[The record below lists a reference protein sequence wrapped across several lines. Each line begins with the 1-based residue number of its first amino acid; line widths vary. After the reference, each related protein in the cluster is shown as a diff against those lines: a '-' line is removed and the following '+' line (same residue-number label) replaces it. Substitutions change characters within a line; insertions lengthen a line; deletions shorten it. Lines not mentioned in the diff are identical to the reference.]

1 MSASHHNRAWA
12 TASLKRRDLD
22 NWRCQ
27 SCGRAGRL
35 EVHHVEPLRDGGT
48 HAMNNLRTLCRG
60 CHIAIHR
67 QPQTP
72 NQQAWARLIE
82 ELRCEHTN

>member
-1 MSASHHNRAWA
+1 MSAAHHNREWA
-12 TASLKRRDLD
+12 NASLKRRDLD

-35 EVHHVEPLRDGGT
+35 EVHHVKAMRDGGG
-48 HAMNNLRTLCRG
+48 HELENLRTLCRG

-72 NQQAWARLIE
+72 NAAAWAALVE
-82 ELRCEHTN
+82 ELL

>member
-1 MSASHHNRAWA
+1 MSAAHHNRAWA
-12 TASLKRRDLD
+12 NASLKRRDLD

-35 EVHHVEPLRDGGT
+35 EVHHVKSMRDGGG
-48 HAMNNLRTLCRG
+48 NELSNLKTLCRTH
-60 CHIAIHR
+60 HIAIHR

-72 NQQAWARLIE
+72 NQRAWAALVE
-82 ELRCEHTN
+82 ELL